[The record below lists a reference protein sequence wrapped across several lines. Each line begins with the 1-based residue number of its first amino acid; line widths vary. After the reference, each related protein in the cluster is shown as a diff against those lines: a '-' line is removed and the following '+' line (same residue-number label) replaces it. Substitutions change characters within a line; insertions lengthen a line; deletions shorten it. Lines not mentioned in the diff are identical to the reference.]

1 MRYWKEEEVIQ
12 IRSTREEEVL
22 KEVEEEDEGEGE
34 EEGKGSGR
42 RHAKLVRQSRVKE
55 SMSPRSIRCL
65 SQHLQSPVHFLLRK
79 HVKQLN
85 LQKRSGRLICL
96 RIIFLKEEGHTC
108 HDVTVFCFKERQAS
122 PYSPNL
128 IRFIWSQ

>member
-1 MRYWKEEEVIQ
+1 MTIRENVRYWKEEEVIK

-22 KEVEEEDEGEGE
+22 KEVEEEDGEEGE

-65 SQHLQSPVHFLLRK
+65 SHHLKDKPLNILFQRKASLSVHSKF
-79 HVKQLN
+79 N
-85 LQKRSGRLICL
+85 
-96 RIIFLKEEGHTC
+96 
-108 HDVTVFCFKERQAS
+108 
-122 PYSPNL
+122 
-128 IRFIWSQ
+128 

>member
-1 MRYWKEEEVIQ
+1 MRYWKEEEVIK

-22 KEVEEEDEGEGE
+22 KEVEEDEEEGE

-79 HVKQLN
+79 QSP
-85 LQKRSGRLICL
+85 LQMSGSAISKKDLEDL
-96 RIIFLKEEGHTC
+96 FVSE
-108 HDVTVFCFKERQAS
+108 
-122 PYSPNL
+122 
-128 IRFIWSQ
+128 

>member
-22 KEVEEEDEGEGE
+22 KEVEEEDEEEGE

-65 SQHLQSPVHFLLRK
+65 LQHLQPPVHFL
-79 HVKQLN
+79 
-85 LQKRSGRLICL
+85 
-96 RIIFLKEEGHTC
+96 
-108 HDVTVFCFKERQAS
+108 
-122 PYSPNL
+122 
-128 IRFIWSQ
+128 

>member
-12 IRSTREEEVL
+12 IRSTREEEAL
-22 KEVEEEDEGEGE
+22 KEVEEEEEEEGE

-65 SQHLQSPVHFLLRK
+65 SQHFQPPVHFLLRK
-79 HVKQLN
+79 QSP
-85 LQKRSGRLICL
+85 LQMSGSAISKNDLEDL
-96 RIIFLKEEGHTC
+96 FVSEQ
-108 HDVTVFCFKERQAS
+108 FS
-122 PYSPNL
+122 
-128 IRFIWSQ
+128 